1 MRSRFVNYPE
11 KRFNGS
17 PARRTFPG
25 GVVYALS
32 PAFLAVL
39 MFSVLVAHPIQ
50 TTAGVESVW
59 CGAVTP
65 NSARFK
71 AKVTDEAVVVRIAV
85 STQPDLTDL
94 SHSLPDTAL
103 LTVNNRVIDAAIS
116 GLDPATAYY
125 YAVEIDGLLDSLTHG
140 SFTTFPEF
148 GAGILKIA
156 LGSCAATGSNHAV
169 FQTIRAHSPILF
181 LHMGDFHYQNIAVND
196 ASVFRAA
203 YDMVLSSP
211 NQSALY
217 RSTAVDYTWDDHDYG
232 PNNSDSTA
240 PGRTASR
247 LTYQEYVPHYPLVA
261 GAGDVPI
268 YHSFNIGRVAFI
280 VTDSRSARSP
290 ASATD
295 DAAKTMLGSA
305 QKEWFKQKLISLE
318 GVYPL
323 KVWVNTL
330 PWIGTTGDDGWHLY
344 TNERRELANFIKDNG
359 ITGLCMVSGDAHMLA
374 IDNGTNSDYAT
385 GGGAGFPVFH
395 AAALDQ
401 SGSVKGGPYSHGAY
415 PGRGQFGLMTVFDSG
430 GAFIT
435 VEWRGL
441 TSTNAQRV
449 AYSFTVPAEPLPCD
463 CSHHGDVAG
472 NDALFN
478 VLDVAAI
485 IDYVFRGGEEPVRD
499 LVCPHLHRGDL
510 NCDAVGD
517 VIDVVLMIDVAF
529 RGGAIPC
536 IPCNCPPYPAVCP

>member
-1 MRSRFVNYPE
+1 MSPLSHYRFRRN
-11 KRFNGS
+11 
-17 PARRTFPG
+17 ARCSTP
-25 GVVYALS
+25 GVVVSVS
-32 PAFLAVL
+32 PHLTAGLLFLAI
-39 MFSVLVAHPIQ
+39 FIQ
-50 TTAGVESVW
+50 TDLASAGTEFAW
-59 CGAVTP
+59 CGAVTSE
-65 NSARFK
+65 SARFK
-71 AKVTDEAVVVRIAV
+71 AKVTDEAAVVRIAY
-85 STQPDLTDL
+85 SSAPDLTDL
-94 SHSLPDTAL
+94 SYSLSDTAL
-103 LTVNNRVIDAAIS
+103 LAVNNRVVDAAIS
-116 GLDPATAYY
+116 GLAPASTYY
-125 YAVEIDGLLDSLTHG
+125 YAVEIDGVLDTLTRG
-140 SFTTFPEF
+140 QFETFPEF
-148 GAGILKIA
+148 GAGVFTIA

-169 FQTIRAHSPILF
+169 FQTIRAHSPLLF

-196 ASVFRAA
+196 AGVFRAA
-203 YDMVLSSP
+203 YDAVLSSP

-261 GAGDVPI
+261 GTGDVPI
-268 YHSFNIGRVAFI
+268 FHTFTIGRVAFI

-295 DAAKTMLGSA
+295 DAAKTMLGTS
-305 QKEWFKQKLISLE
+305 QKAWFKQQLLSLE

-359 ITGLCMVSGDAHMLA
+359 ISGLCMVSGDAHMLA
-374 IDNGTNSDYAT
+374 IDNGSNSDYAA

-415 PGRGQFGLMTVFDSG
+415 PGRGQFGLMTVIDSG
-430 GAFIT
+430 GASIT

-441 TSTNAQRV
+441 TSTNTQRV
-449 AYSFTVPAEPLPCD
+449 AYSFTVTADPLPCD
-463 CSHHGDVAG
+463 CSHHGDVSG
-472 NDALFN
+472 TDALLN
-478 VLDVAAI
+478 VLDVTAI
-485 IDYVFRGGEEPVRD
+485 IDHVFRGGGQPVRD

-517 VIDVVLMIDVAF
+517 VIDVVLLIDAAF

-536 IPCNCPPYPAVCP
+536 DPCNCPPYPATCP